1 MTPRWQGKLEKLDE
15 NRFLIRKETVP
26 GMLVDGI
33 IYSDDR
39 LKQHLLNDN
48 TPLQVSNV
56 AFLPGIQK
64 YSLAMPDIH
73 WGYGFPIGGVA
84 AIDPES
90 GVVSPGGVG
99 YDINCGVRMLTT
111 NIFYSEIK
119 KYLSKLLTQL
129 FEKIPCGLGRGGLIR
144 LNKKSLKDVCR
155 NGSYWAVQNGF
166 GWDEDIDFTE
176 ENGRLG
182 GAEPERIS
190 DYAFKRGSGQLGS
203 LGSGNHFLE
212 IQKVQKIFDT
222 EKAKYFNLEEGMIT
236 IMIHSGSRGFG
247 HQVCSDSLK
256 FMRNAPEKYGFK
268 IPDKQ
273 LACAPINSE
282 EGKAYLAEMNSAAN
296 YAWANR
302 QVMTHFV
309 REIFAK
315 VLKKKSNELG
325 LQLIYDVAHNIAK
338 FEEFEIDGIKKKLL
352 VHRKGATRAF
362 GPGNKNIPA
371 KYKPIGQ
378 PVLIPGDMGTASY
391 LMVGTEKAELE
402 TFGSTAHG
410 AGRMLSRA
418 AAVRQTKDRSIR
430 EELSAKGIIVRYRGK
445 KTLREEMPDAYKD
458 IDLIA
463 EIVDSAGLSKK
474 IARLVPLA
482 VIKG

>member
-1 MTPRWQGKLEKLDE
+1 MAPRWQGKLEKLDE
-15 NRFLIRKETVP
+15 NRFLIRKETIP

-39 LKQHLLNDN
+39 LKEHLLNDN
-48 TPLQVSNV
+48 TPLQVSNI

-84 AIDPES
+84 AIDPEN

-111 NIFYSEIK
+111 NLFYSEIE
-119 KYLSKLLTQL
+119 KYLSKLLTIL
-129 FEKIPCGLGRGGLIR
+129 FESIPCGLGRGGSVR
-144 LNKKSLKDVCR
+144 LNKKSLRDVCI
-155 NGSYWAVQNGF
+155 NGSYWAVQNGY
-166 GWDEDIDFTE
+166 GWDEDIDYTE
-176 ENGRLG
+176 ENGRLV
-182 GAEPERIS
+182 GADPDRIT
-190 DYAFKRGSGQLGS
+190 DYAFKRGSSQLGT

-212 IQKVQKIFDT
+212 IQRVHKIFDP
-222 EKAKYFNLEEGMIT
+222 EKAKFFNLEEGMIT

-247 HQVCSDSLK
+247 YQVCSDSLK

-282 EGKAYLAEMNSAAN
+282 EGKAYLGQMNSAAN

-309 REIFAK
+309 RESFAK
-315 VLKKKSNELG
+315 VFKKKSDELG
-325 LQLIYDVAHNIAK
+325 LKLIYDVAHNIAK
-338 FEEFEIDGIKKKLL
+338 FEEFEIDGINKKLL
-352 VHRKGATRAF
+352 VHRKGATRSY

-391 LMVGTEKAELE
+391 LMVGTKKAELE

-418 AAVRQTKDRSIR
+418 AAVRQTKNRSIR
-430 EELSAKGIIVRYRGK
+430 DELSAKGIIVRYRGK

-463 EIVDSAGLSKK
+463 EIVDRAGLSKK
-474 IARLVPLA
+474 VARLVPLA